1 MRALVVKLDT
11 YRFADYKHRVIDP
24 PMRVTMV
31 SVQPMRFVEAM
42 KVACPSTMRQ
52 AQKSHPR
59 VALLLSSA
67 ALP

>member
-42 KVACPSTMRQ
+42 KSGLP
-52 AQKSHPR
+52 
-59 VALLLSSA
+59 LNSA
-67 ALP
+67 ASTKKPP